1 MRNFIKIVTFI
12 AGFAIIAAGCTT
24 ENDNMNFRKIERF
37 TQNQDGDGNI
47 SFSFEQNGRTLNFE
61 GQFGKRAIYLDNV
74 KLWLAFPLT
83 PVDNSPAIRNEDWTF
98 SILPLLNNRENKL
111 NTIILD
117 PGHGGEHPGA
127 KGKFSIEKEL
137 NRKIADL
144 TGEILRQR
152 GYTVLY
158 TRADDET
165 VELEPRAES
174 GCFADIF
181 VSIHCNAAPNP
192 DANGIETFSIT
203 PKGAP
208 NSNDSDHSMA
218 VNVND
223 DATGYQHCAD
233 SFALAYAIQKKLI
246 ESTGA
251 NDRGAKRARFHVLY
265 RNSVPAVLVEC
276 GFVSNE
282 NEEKLLNNP
291 EYQLKIARAIAD
303 GIDNYR
309 KGML

>member
-37 TQNQDGDGNI
+37 TQKQDGDGNI
-47 SFSFEQNGRTLNFE
+47 SFSFDQNGRTLNFE
-61 GQFGKRAIYLDNV
+61 GQFGKRAICLDNV

-233 SFALAYAIQKKLI
+233 SFALAYTIQKKLI